1 MRAFDDPRYRRVVLC
16 CGAQMGKTDA
26 LLDLIGERL
35 DDRPV
40 PILYVAPSKE
50 FCTDQF
56 EPRLVELFRQSTSL
70 AGKVLGGLVLP
81 ACGCAWR
88 MLDLQLLSR
97 AIRRGLP

>member
-16 CGAQMGKTDA
+16 CGAQMGETDA

-70 AGKVLGGLVLP
+70 AGKVLGGLDSKRQKKTLKRIAGV
-81 ACGCAWR
+81 R
-88 MLDLQLLSR
+88 V
-97 AIRRGLP
+97 RRGLP